1 MLLNSGFF
9 THLLRKYVYYII
21 NRKKVGSPDSVI
33 EVYDRGCKVL
43 ETNRRELITLSLV
56 LGMLIFN
63 VGYALLC
70 GRNCR

>member
-1 MLLNSGFF
+1 M
-9 THLLRKYVYYII
+9 
-21 NRKKVGSPDSVI
+21 GSPDSVI